1 MYWSTGYAGP
11 STTKYMFVD
20 AACLRGYTKNL
31 SRRFFGEQQFEF
43 DLKQMISGYNRLFYY
58 DAMPIRERDEE
69 EAVYLARTSE
79 QRAVLE
85 RAAAVDGV
93 HVYEGDAH
101 RRKNKGQGG
110 LEQKK
115 VDVMIAVDMLTHTF
129 RRNMHHAS
137 LLTGDNDF
145 KPLIDALVREG
156 MPVTLWF
163 PPGET
168 NPELVNAAD
177 SRRPLDLQVLR
188 NWMTDES
195 RFRFRIPTLEN
206 KHPSQEDGDLLSEWK
221 QEGVRF
227 QLRQLG
233 RSFVVL
239 KDSNDLNRLNITHED
254 FDLLAFQC
262 KSMGYEIPASSMQSF
277 ARQVQD

>member
-11 STTKYMFVD
+11 PTITYMFVD
-20 AACLRGYTKNL
+20 AASLRGYTKNL
-31 SRRFFGEQQFEF
+31 SRRFFGEQHFEF
-43 DLKQMISGYNRLFYY
+43 DLKKMVIGYNRLFYY
-58 DAMPIRERDEE
+58 DALPVRERDEV
-69 EAVYLARTSE
+69 EAVYLQRTAD

-85 RAAAVDGV
+85 RAAVVDGV

-101 RRKNKGQGG
+101 RRKNKGQGGG

-129 RRNMHHAS
+129 RHNMHQAS

-177 SRRPLDLQVLR
+177 SRRPLDLQILW

-195 RFRFRIPTLEN
+195 KARFRIPLPEN
-206 KHPSQEDGDLLSEWK
+206 KNPAEEEGDLLNEWR
-221 QEGVRF
+221 QDNVRF
-227 QLRQLG
+227 QLRRHG
-233 RSFVVL
+233 EEYIVL
-239 KDSNDLNRLNITHED
+239 RDGDELNRLHIAHEN
-254 FDLLAFQC
+254 FELLTLQC
-262 KSMGYEIPASSMQSF
+262 KSMGYDIPPLSP
-277 ARQVQD
+277 